1 MDKEKFS
8 TSGLMELYVLVLASP
23 AEQKIVM
30 NYALA
35 YSDIQETLNLS
46 VEALEEYAQRDSLM
60 PPKGL
65 LKKNL
70 DDLKKAEAESPE
82 KPPIQKQQAGEKSI
96 FCSVFLA
103 IGILIFGILALLLFR
118 ENQAGAQQYRD
129 LQEEYTTFKTACD
142 AKDDFGRNLND

>member
-46 VEALEEYAQRDSLM
+46 VEALEEYAQR
-60 PPKGL
+60 
-65 LKKNL
+65 
-70 DDLKKAEAESPE
+70 
-82 KPPIQKQQAGEKSI
+82 
-96 FCSVFLA
+96 
-103 IGILIFGILALLLFR
+103 
-118 ENQAGAQQYRD
+118 
-129 LQEEYTTFKTACD
+129 
-142 AKDDFGRNLND
+142 